1 LVPVEPTVRLRVETS
16 HVGRFET
23 YEWQVTDTSATQPAP
38 VDLGTV
44 CIDDFQGTYGTGT
57 G

>member
-1 LVPVEPTVRLRVETS
+1 VEPTVRLRVETS